1 MDDKNIKNRRLMGI
15 EKITDIT
22 VQDFINIAELLEA
35 SNEDFELALENIKN
49 LNFDLGS
56 LLLFMK
62 PLNLNRRMRF
72 YDVFIEDLKNYFS
85 SKHSIGEDLTL
96 EKIHNMIFNS
106 NNELSKEVFEKTV
119 TKIILNSYSTANMFD
134 FIKEIDIKIKW

>member
-62 PLNLNRRMRF
+62 PLDLNRRMRF
-72 YDVFIEDLKNYFS
+72 YDAFNEDLKNYFS

-106 NNELSKEVFEKTV
+106 HNELSKEVFEKTV

-134 FIKEIDIKIKW
+134 FIKEINIKVKW